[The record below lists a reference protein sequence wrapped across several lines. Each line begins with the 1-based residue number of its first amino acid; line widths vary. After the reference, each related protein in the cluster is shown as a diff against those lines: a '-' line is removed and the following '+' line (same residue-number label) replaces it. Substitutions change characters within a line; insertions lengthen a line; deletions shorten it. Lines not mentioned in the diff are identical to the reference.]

1 MARVGAT
8 AWARSPL
15 FVAITA
21 LLLASAVGIS
31 ADDDH
36 DGVAPTLLVSLDGFR
51 ASYLDAQPED
61 ALPNLNAMWREGVRA
76 SLYPRFISKTFPNH
90 YSIVTGLQEEHHG
103 IVANHMWD
111 PRLRSEFNLASTES
125 EWWNEGEPIWVTAS
139 RARITNKVYFW
150 PGSEALIRKH
160 RPDVYFKYDISVT
173 YEERVDVVSNW
184 VKEAHA
190 DVDVDTGKPKPAF
203 MALYFDEPDHTGHV
217 YGPASDEV
225 KAAVR
230 RVDESI
236 GRLRMNVGE
245 GVWNATNV
253 VVVSD
258 HGMAQLS
265 STRVV
270 NLADGACGLNFTELF
285 VTGDGVAA
293 HLWRRHGPSDQFPS
307 EVQAEDARFDPRVVA
322 ARITACHPNVTAWA
336 KEDVPP
342 RLRYSDNARI
352 GPVVV
357 AADVGWLMCGECL
370 RLFLHLCFRM
380 GNILVLTSCYHTGHG
395 TFDADASGNGTFADL
410 AAASAADPANWALR
424 HVTDEGCA
432 PVCDG
437 TGYCGTHGYDN
448 TVDEMRAGEL
458 LFSLLSY
465 GQLV

>member
-1 MARVGAT
+1 MARVAAT

-21 LLLASAVGIS
+21 LLLAAAVGIS

-111 PRLRSEFNLASTES
+111 PRLRAEFNLASTES

-173 YEERVDVVSNW
+173 YEHRVDVVSNW

-190 DVDVDTGKPKPAF
+190 DVDIDTGKPKPAF

-230 RVDESI
+230 RVDDSI
-236 GRLRMNVGE
+236 GRLRLNVGE
-245 GVWNATNV
+245 DVWNATNV

-357 AADVGWLMCGECL
+357 AADVGWLMCGAFVF
-370 RLFLHLCFRM
+370 LF
-380 GNILVLTSCYHTGHG
+380 
-395 TFDADASGNGTFADL
+395 
-410 AAASAADPANWALR
+410 P
-424 HVTDEGCA
+424 
-432 PVCDG
+432 
-437 TGYCGTHGYDN
+437 
-448 TVDEMRAGEL
+448 
-458 LFSLLSY
+458 Y
-465 GQLV
+465 GQFD

>member
-1 MARVGAT
+1 MTEPRKVWCLSPQPKGGEACTSTRTRPRSRRIGGAMARVGAT

-173 YEERVDVVSNW
+173 YEHRVDVVSNW

-190 DVDVDTGKPKPAF
+190 DVDIDTGKPKPAF

-245 GVWNATNV
+245 DVWNATNV

-307 EVQAEDARFDPRVVA
+307 EVQAEDARFDPRVDRGA
-322 ARITACHPNVTAWA
+322 DHG
-336 KEDVPP
+336 VPP
-342 RLRYSDNARI
+342 ERHRVGQGGRTTPSEVFGQRADRAGRRSRRR
-352 GPVVV
+352 GM
-357 AADVGWLMCGECL
+357 ADV
-370 RLFLHLCFRM
+370 R
-380 GNILVLTSCYHTGHG
+380 
-395 TFDADASGNGTFADL
+395 
-410 AAASAADPANWALR
+410 
-424 HVTDEGCA
+424 
-432 PVCDG
+432 
-437 TGYCGTHGYDN
+437 
-448 TVDEMRAGEL
+448 
-458 LFSLLSY
+458 
-465 GQLV
+465 